1 MSKDEDLKSLRGK
14 LEFRELVAEIRK
26 RAAAGGAP
34 TKKPE

>member
-14 LEFRELVAEIRK
+14 LEFREFVAETRK
-26 RAAAGGAP
+26 RAAAGWAP